1 MGKEGEPPQS
11 FKKWPNASQQ
21 NSVSPIRVPRLNFH
35 FIHINDWVPLIIT
48 WNVTLKS
55 LKNNNKKRNLKKKFS
70 PQCAFSQELIIHDP
84 ESLVHTKNF

>member
-35 FIHINDWVPLIIT
+35 FIPINDWVPLIIT
-48 WNVTLKS
+48 WNVTLKY
-55 LKNNNKKRNLKKKFS
+55 LKKQKKKR
-70 PQCAFSQELIIHDP
+70 
-84 ESLVHTKNF
+84 ES